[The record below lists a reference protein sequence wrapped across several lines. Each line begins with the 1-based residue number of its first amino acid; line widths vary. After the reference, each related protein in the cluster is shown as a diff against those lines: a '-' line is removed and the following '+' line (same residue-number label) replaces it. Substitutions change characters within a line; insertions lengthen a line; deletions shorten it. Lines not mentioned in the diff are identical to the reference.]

1 MPKNM
6 APKSKDPL
14 GPSKTR
20 IEDLIL
26 MDKTQEQK
34 EEEEEERRHDVLG
47 HD

>member
-1 MPKNM
+1 MPRNM
-6 APKSKDPL
+6 ASRSKDPL

-20 IEDLIL
+20 IEDLII

-34 EEEEEERRHDVLG
+34 EEEEERRHDVLG